1 MLPERRDDR
10 WAAHPLLAASVRAG
24 VVLVPLALSV
34 VTGVLV
40 GRALPLGNTTFE
52 RIGWWLLV
60 FVLSSAVLFVSDRL
74 ARRVL
79 PLAVLL
85 ELSLVFPDRAP
96 SRIRSVRTASVR
108 DLDSKLARLRAHGLT
123 TEPMRA
129 AETLVVLV
137 GLLGLHDKRTRGHS
151 ERVRALVDALT
162 NEMGLSEEDRSRVRW
177 AALVHDLGK
186 LTVPTQIL
194 NKSGS
199 LDDDEWDTI
208 RRHPDEGV
216 RLVAGLLPWLG
227 DWGRAIG
234 EHHER
239 WDGMGYP
246 AGLSGEEIGLGARIV
261 SVADS
266 YEVMTSARSYSRA
279 RSASAAR
286 KELTACA
293 GAQFDPQ
300 VVRCFLSISLGRLRW
315 IVGPLTWLA
324 EIPFLAVDRGGQAV
338 RLAAATLGVGGLAV
352 AGVVAPPAAVGAAPA
367 TRPPVAQTTD
377 LSADQ
382 LLPTA
387 ATPAPPPVLGTAGRR
402 GTTAAATAPTPSAR
416 PTPSATPRRT
426 TTSSRSVR
434 RTTTKPAAAKPTA
447 TKPVAAAASKA
458 PSTYWFAR
466 GRSGYVLSAGAPSR
480 RGAAP
485 DYDQDGRPGR
495 TLRQTD
501 AGLDAS
507 DNHERLVLT
516 LPVRRTLR
524 LDGAATVVLSS
535 RLVSNRGNARVLV
548 RLQDCTAGGA
558 CTTLGDGHEVDG
570 NWSRG
575 SAFSLHE
582 ITIGGLDATVAKGHR
597 LRLTL
602 VVTDAASKSDLL
614 VGLGSRSTPSRIVL
628 PVS

>member
-10 WAAHPLLAASVRAG
+10 WAAHPVLAALVRTG

-34 VTGVLV
+34 TTGVLA
-40 GRALPLGNTTFE
+40 GRALPLGQTPIE
-52 RIGWWLLV
+52 RIGWWLVIFL
-60 FVLSSAVLFVSDRL
+60 LSAVVLFVSDRL

-96 SRIRSVRTASVR
+96 SRVRSARTASVR
-108 DLDSKLARLRAHGLT
+108 DLDTKLARLRAHGLT

-162 NEMGLSEEDRSRVRW
+162 TEMGLSEEDRSRVRW

-186 LTVPTQIL
+186 LTVPTTIL
-194 NKSGS
+194 NKNGS
-199 LDDDEWDTI
+199 LDDAEWDTI
-208 RRHPDEGV
+208 RRHPEEGV

-239 WDGMGYP
+239 WDGLGYP
-246 AGLSGEEIGLGARIV
+246 NGLAGEDIGLGARIV

-338 RLAAATLGVGGLAV
+338 RLAAALFGVGSLAV
-352 AGVVAPPAAVGAAPA
+352 AGAVAPPAVADSSPSH
-367 TRPPVAQTTD
+367 RPPSAEPTTD
-377 LSADQ
+377 LTAGE
-382 LLPTA
+382 LVPTA
-387 ATPAPPPVLGTAGRR
+387 ATPSPQSPPAVLGAPLRSRAGAAASRR
-402 GTTAAATAPTPSAR
+402 AASDATVASASPAARRAATA
-416 PTPSATPRRT
+416 RRT
-426 TTSSRSVR
+426 TRTPTGSTGTS
-434 RTTTKPAAAKPTA
+434 TTRAATPAAPAG
-447 TKPVAAAASKA
+447 
-458 PSTYWFAR
+458 TYWFAHL
-466 GRSGYVLSAGAPSR
+466 GSGYVLSSSAPG
-480 RGAAP
+480 RGGTP
-485 DYDQDGRPGR
+485 VDYDRDGRPGR
-495 TLRQTD
+495 TLVQSDDGFAATTARQ
-501 AGLDAS
+501 
-507 DNHERLVLT
+507 RLVLT
-516 LPVRRTLR
+516 LPVRRTLS

-535 RLVSNRGNARVLV
+535 RLVASHGNARVLA
-548 RLQDCTAGGA
+548 RLQDCTAGGG
-558 CTTLGDGHEVDG
+558 CTTLGEGHVENG
-570 NWSRG
+570 TWSSG
-575 SAFSLHE
+575 SAFALHE
-582 ITIGGLDATVAKGHR
+582 ISIPVSTVVARGHR
-597 LRLTL
+597 LLLTL
-602 VVTDAASKSDLL
+602 VVSDAASRSDLL
-614 VGLGSRSTPSRIVL
+614 VGLGSRSTPSRLVL
-628 PVS
+628 PVG

>member
-10 WAAHPLLAASVRAG
+10 WAAHPVLAALVRAS

-34 VTGVLV
+34 AAGVLA
-40 GRALPLGNTTFE
+40 GRALPLGSTTVE
-52 RIGWWLLV
+52 RIGWWLVV
-60 FVLSSAVLFVSDRL
+60 FLLSSVVLFVSDRL

-96 SRIRSVRTASVR
+96 SRVRSARTASVR
-108 DLDSKLARLRAHGLT
+108 DLDTKLARLRAHGLT

-186 LTVPTQIL
+186 LTVPTTIL

-199 LDDDEWDTI
+199 LDDDEWDAI

-239 WDGMGYP
+239 WDGLGYP
-246 AGLSGEEIGLGARIV
+246 GGLAGDDIGLGARIV

-324 EIPFLAVDRGGQAV
+324 EIPFLAIDRGGQAV
-338 RLAAATLGVGGLAV
+338 RLAAAVLGVGGLAA
-352 AGVVAPPAAVGAAPA
+352 AGVVAAPAAAGPTPAHHPPAAERTTDLTAQQLVPTAGTPVPPAVLGAPLRRRTVAAAPA
-367 TRPPVAQTTD
+367 PAARP
-377 LSADQ
+377 
-382 LLPTA
+382 
-387 ATPAPPPVLGTAGRR
+387 
-402 GTTAAATAPTPSAR
+402 APTPT
-416 PTPSATPRRT
+416 PTPTPTSAATSTQASAVRRT
-426 TTSSRSVR
+426 TTSTAR
-434 RTTTKPAAAKPTA
+434 PAAAPG
-447 TKPVAAAASKA
+447 
-458 PSTYWFAR
+458 TYWFTR
-466 GRSGYVLSAGAPSR
+466 LGSGYVLSTAAPTR
-480 RGAAP
+480 RGTP
-485 DYDQDGRPGR
+485 LDYDRDGRPGR
-495 TLRQTD
+495 TLVQTD
-501 AGLDAS
+501 DGFDAATARQ
-507 DNHERLVLT
+507 RLVLT
-516 LPVRRTLR
+516 LPVRRTLH
-524 LDGAATVVLSS
+524 LDGTASVVLSS
-535 RLVSNRGNARVLV
+535 RLVASRGNGRVLV
-548 RLQDCTAGGA
+548 RLQDCTARGA
-558 CTTLGDGHEVDG
+558 CTTLGSGHVVDG
-570 NWSRG
+570 TWSRG
-575 SAFSLHE
+575 TTFAVHDIAIPGIS
-582 ITIGGLDATVAKGHR
+582 ATVARGHR
-597 LRLTL
+597 LLLTL
-602 VVTDAASKSDLL
+602 VVTDAASRSDMLI
-614 VGLGSRSTPSRIVL
+614 GLGSRSTPSRLVL
-628 PVS
+628 PIG